1 LLTDAKKT
9 DRKMET
15 IRNTTRNNTK
25 IQTENFF
32 KAGREPEPKIHGLTW
47 TYRSDSTD
55 V

>member
-1 LLTDAKKT
+1 MPHKT
-9 DRKMET
+9 DRKMGT

-25 IQTENFF
+25 IQTEKKI

-47 TYRSDSTD
+47 TDRSDSTD